1 MVYMRKLRYLYLMV
15 LLCVISNS
23 IYGQRTANVTT
34 TYKYYVEEGQSLA
47 QAKEK
52 ALQLAQVEA
61 IAKEF
66 GTIINQSTT
75 SVMSENNGE
84 SKENFYAL
92 NSSDVKGDWIE
103 TKGEPK
109 YIVEYMDDM
118 LIVTVTVSGLI
129 REIVSAAVDLDVKF
143 MRLSNGDEMVESTDF
158 KNGDD
163 IYLQFSSPVDGYIAV
178 YLVDG
183 EGAFCLLPYLRDG
196 LGRVKVKAG
205 EVYTFF
211 SQEKASQASKPIV
224 DQYTMTCASDKS
236 IEQNKIYVIFSP
248 NMFTKAVDKRSGNNE
263 YGMAL
268 PRQLDFQSF
277 NKWLSKNR
285 KHDKDMVVVLENI
298 TIRK

>member
-1 MVYMRKLRYLYLMV
+1 MRKLRYLFLIV
-15 LLCVISNS
+15 LLCVLSNG

-34 TYKYYVEEGQSLA
+34 SYKYYVEEGQSLA

-52 ALQLAQVEA
+52 ALQLAQVQS

-75 SVMSENNGE
+75 TVMSEDNGE

-92 NSSDVKGDWIE
+92 NSSDVKGEWIE

-109 YIVEYMDDM
+109 YKVEYVDDV
-118 LIVTVTVSGLI
+118 LIVTVTVSGLL
-129 REIVSAAVDLDVKF
+129 RELKSAAVDLDVKL

-163 IYLQFSSPVDGYIAV
+163 IFLQFSSPIDGYIAV

-183 EGAFCLLPYLRDG
+183 EGAFCLLPYHQDK
-196 LGRVKVKAG
+196 LGKVKVKG
-205 EVYTFF
+205 GKRYTFF
-211 SQEKASQASKPIV
+211 SEKEAPKESNGIV
-224 DQYTMTCASDKS
+224 QQYTMTCSSDKQV
-236 IEQNKIYVIFSP
+236 ENNKIYVIFSP
-248 NMFTKAVDKRSGNNE
+248 NMFIKANDNNSGVNE
-263 YGMAL
+263 YGMDL